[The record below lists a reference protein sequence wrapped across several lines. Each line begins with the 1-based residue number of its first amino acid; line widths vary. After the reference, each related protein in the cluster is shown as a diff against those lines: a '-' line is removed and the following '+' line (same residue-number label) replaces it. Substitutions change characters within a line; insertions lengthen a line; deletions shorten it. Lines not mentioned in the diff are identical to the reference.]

1 MGKKRKAG
9 LGSIHLRK
17 DGRWEGRYVIG
28 YDEAGLPKTKN
39 VLAKT
44 KTECQQKLRK
54 LKEECGGAIKSE
66 KLKADMRFGDWM
78 DYWYQNHSKPRLRPS
93 TQQEY
98 EIRIYQHI
106 IPQLGSIPLNQL
118 SQDDLQQFYN
128 YLKKSGR
135 LRKTELY
142 GEGLSDRT
150 VRGCHITCRTALDK
164 AVKDKL
170 IRLNPAE
177 GRKLPSVKKKEM
189 QVLTREEMQRFLI
202 QAREDGYF
210 ELFLMDLSTGLR
222 RGELLALQWDDLNF
236 ETGELRITKQVSR
249 VRGKLTVSEPKTKAA
264 IRTLILPPAILEM
277 LRVYKSNFNS
287 RWMFPSPKKEDSP
300 LDPASVRKRLC
311 KTLERAG
318 CKRVR
323 FHDLRHT
330 FATIA
335 LEYGMDVKTLST
347 VIGHNSVATTLNI
360 YAHITDDMR
369 ATAAVNIDRGIAKQ
383 EQTEMPAEK
392 TAPQKTETDFV
403 ATKGQR
409 RKPGTGCLSQIGEHL
424 WEGKYSPR
432 GPDGKKRHGNVYAH
446 TREECEEKLKVLI
459 QEMKAELAAER
470 EQLKKVA

>member
-1 MGKKRKAG
+1 
-9 LGSIHLRK
+9 
-17 DGRWEGRYVIG
+17 
-28 YDEAGLPKTKN
+28 
-39 VLAKT
+39 
-44 KTECQQKLRK
+44 
-54 LKEECGGAIKSE
+54 
-66 KLKADMRFGDWM
+66 M

-106 IPQLGSIPLNQL
+106 IPQLGNIPLNQL

-142 GEGLSDRT
+142 GKGLSDRT

-177 GRKLPSVKKKEM
+177 GCKPPSVKKKEM
-189 QVLTREEMQRFLI
+189 QVLTREVMQRFLI

-236 ETGELRITKQVSR
+236 NTGELRITKQVSR
-249 VRGKLTVSEPKTKAA
+249 VQGKLTVSEPKTKAA
-264 IRTLILPPAILEM
+264 IRALILPSTILEM
-277 LRVYKSNFNS
+277 LRVYKSTVKS
-287 RWMFPSPKKEDSP
+287 KWMFPSPKKEDSP
-300 LDPASVRKRLC
+300 LDPASGRKRLC
-311 KTLERAG
+311 KSLEKAG
-318 CKRVR
+318 CKKVR
-323 FHDLRHT
+323 SHDLRHT
-330 FATIA
+330 FATTA

-347 VIGHNSVATTLNI
+347 VIGHNSVSTTLNI

-383 EQTEMPAEK
+383 EQAKIPSKKATPEK
-392 TAPQKTETDFV
+392 SETDFV
-403 ATKGQR
+403 AIKGQR

-459 QEMKAELAAER
+459 QKMKAEIAAER
-470 EQLKKVA
+470 EQLKKAA